1 MAMQKL
7 RSEDLLNDL
16 DLLLGDLCKE
26 WGFCNRLSA
35 VDLVPD
41 GTALS
46 DTEFAYAVL
55 RAEKMKPEYEPNWV
69 RRIWEKFVARY
80 GPSISLTD

>member
-1 MAMQKL
+1 MAMQKI
-7 RSEDLLNDL
+7 RREDLLKDL

-35 VDLVPD
+35 ADLIAD
-41 GTALS
+41 GTVLS

-69 RRIWEKFVARY
+69 RRIRERFMTRY
-80 GPSISLTD
+80 GSSISLTD